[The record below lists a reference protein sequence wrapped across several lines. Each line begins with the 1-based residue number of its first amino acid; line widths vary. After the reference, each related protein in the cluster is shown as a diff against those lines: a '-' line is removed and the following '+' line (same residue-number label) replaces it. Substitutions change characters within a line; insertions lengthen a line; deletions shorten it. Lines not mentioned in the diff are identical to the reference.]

1 MKKIFPKLLL
11 SCLAGIMLSAC
22 QNDGNLPLQYPDE
35 YGTIQFAVGT
45 ETPVVTRSYSDY
57 TPSNHPTT
65 MGVYGF
71 ASLGTISDAEFST
84 SDLRIFDNQ
93 QTTYADSK
101 WSYTPLKYWADYSN
115 ATDFDFFAYMPYN
128 AKASLTKAA
137 SRKEYTLSVPVTLS
151 DPLVKEETALICNVP
166 QHITA
171 IEQKIPFA
179 LDQTLTGFSFSFKL
193 GDKMSAI
200 RHFEVKSVQLY
211 GDGFPTNAQNTVSR
225 TYTYSG
231 SSWSAGAITWS
242 TPATSTKAENEAF
255 DIPYVNNKSNDDDTN
270 YDNENHTMI
279 VNNSGYRKWGA
290 TYYTIPGIVF
300 TPTIKVVYDVVYED
314 ESHHVVTRQGVP
326 GRITLIHTN
335 FPSYTSDKTGLPG
348 HIYNVQIQIVP
359 TYLYTMA
366 DADQASGVLK
376 IE

>member
-22 QNDGNLPLQYPDE
+22 QSDGNLPLQYPDE

-45 ETPVVTRSYSDY
+45 ETPVVTRSYSNY

-71 ASLGTISDAEFST
+71 ASLGTISDADFST
-84 SDLRIFDNQ
+84 SNMRIFDNQ

-128 AKASLTKAA
+128 AEASLTKAA

-151 DPLVKEETALICNVP
+151 APLVTEETALICNVP

-193 GDKMSAI
+193 GDNMSAI

-211 GDGFPTNAQNTVSR
+211 GDGFPTGAQNTVSR

-255 DIPYVNNKSNDDDTN
+255 EIPYVKNTDATN
-270 YDNENHTMI
+270 YDNVNHTMI
-279 VNNSGYRKWGA
+279 VNNSDYRKWGA

-314 ESHHVVTRQGVP
+314 ESHHVVTRKGVP
-326 GRITLIHTN
+326 GRITLNDTN
-335 FPSYTSDKTGLPG
+335 FRYYTSNKTGLPG
-348 HIYNVQIQIVP
+348 RIYNVQIQIVP